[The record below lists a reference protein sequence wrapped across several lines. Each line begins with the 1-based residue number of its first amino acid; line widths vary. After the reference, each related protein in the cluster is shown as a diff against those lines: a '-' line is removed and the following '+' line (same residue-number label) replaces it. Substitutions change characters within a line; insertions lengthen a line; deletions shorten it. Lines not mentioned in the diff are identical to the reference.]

1 MHMWVDTVLQQ
12 VVQNVLRCTVVGVVA
27 NWFYT
32 PDLQR

>member
-1 MHMWVDTVLQQ
+1 VCGNAQ
-12 VVQNVLRCTVVGVVA
+12 VIQNVLRCTVVGVVA